1 MRSRDREKNPKGNV
15 KEKGSIKMT
24 KNINI
29 KSIAAAT
36 LSLAIAASL
45 APTAAFAADASE
57 LPPAVAMAAQATTTQ
72 ASINN
77 NAGSAFADTLHTL
90 IADEAAKVY
99 TAHAQAQGLDA
110 DAAVATVYN
119 A

>member
-1 MRSRDREKNPKGNV
+1 
-15 KEKGSIKMT
+15 MT
-24 KNINI
+24 NI
-29 KSIAAAT
+29 KNTIAAAT
-36 LSLAIAASL
+36 ISIALAAGL
-45 APTAAFAADASE
+45 APVTAFAADNTE
-57 LPPAVAMAAQATTTQ
+57 LPPAVAMAAQATTSQ
-72 ASINN
+72 ASINT
-77 NAGSAFADTLHTL
+77 SSSFADTLHTL

>member
-1 MRSRDREKNPKGNV
+1 
-15 KEKGSIKMT
+15 MT
-24 KNINI
+24 NI
-29 KSIAAAT
+29 KNTIAAAT
-36 LSLAIAASL
+36 ISVALAAGL
-45 APTAAFAADASE
+45 APVTAFAADNTAD
-57 LPPAVAMAAQATTTQ
+57 LPVAVAMAAQATTSQ
-72 ASINN
+72 ASINTS
-77 NAGSAFADTLHTL
+77 SAFADTLHTL

>member
-1 MRSRDREKNPKGNV
+1 
-15 KEKGSIKMT
+15 MT
-24 KNINI
+24 NI
-29 KSIAAAT
+29 KNTIAAAT
-36 LSLAIAASL
+36 ISVALAAGL
-45 APTAAFAADASE
+45 APVTAFAATDASE
-57 LPPAVAMAAQATTTQ
+57 LPPAVAMAAQATTSQ
-72 ASINN
+72 ASINTS
-77 NAGSAFADTLHTL
+77 SAFADTLHTL